1 MKFWK
6 KNKVSATEIKLEEL
20 NPEELSKINVE
31 YLKGN
36 SRITDYYDILT
47 IKYSGKYGIGSA
59 GNGDAQYMFAKGEYG
74 LNCYEP
80 MAAIL
85 DLSEIEYEWGDM
97 MDLVI
102 NIGSNQYMD
111 AEFPVALVIGEK
123 CSEAIGT
130 LIHGTDSKESAT
142 TKDWIFDDFESAW
155 EFVEEK
161 IEKRTHN
168 NV

>member
-6 KNKVSATEIKLEEL
+6 NNKESKSEIELKEL
-20 NPEELSKINVE
+20 NPQELSEIEVS

-59 GNGDAQYMFAKGEYG
+59 GNSDAQYMYAKGEYG

-80 MAAIL
+80 MGAIL
-85 DLSEIEYEWGDM
+85 DLSNLEYEWGDM
-97 MDLVI
+97 MDLVF
-102 NIGSNQYMD
+102 NVGSNQYVD
-111 AEFPVALVIGEK
+111 AEFPIALIIGEK
-123 CSEAIGT
+123 CAEAIGT
-130 LIHGTDSKESAT
+130 LIHGINSKESAT
-142 TKDWIFDDFESAW
+142 TEEWIFDDFEMAW
-155 EFVEEK
+155 KFVEEK

>member
-6 KNKVSATEIKLEEL
+6 RNNDQKSEIILKEL
-20 NPEELSKINVE
+20 NPEDLSEIKVQ
-31 YLKGN
+31 YLQGS
-36 SRITDYYDILT
+36 SRITDYHDILT

-59 GNGDAQYMFAKGEYG
+59 GNGDAQYMYAKGEYG

-97 MDLVI
+97 MDLVF
-102 NIGSNQYMD
+102 NIGSNQYID
-111 AEFPVALVIGEK
+111 TEFPIALVIGEK

-130 LIHGTDSKESAT
+130 LIHGIDSKKSAT
-142 TKDWIFDDFESAW
+142 TEEWIFDDFELAW
-155 EFVEEK
+155 KFVEEK

-168 NV
+168 NI